1 MEVENPFLSGF
12 LCLDCCLGK
21 FLTFDNLRKW
31 KVWILDWCYMCKCN
45 GESVDHLFLHDP
57 VAMNL
62 RSMVLGLFGVNSVM
76 PKSVVG
82 LLAC

>member
-1 MEVENPFLSGF
+1 
-12 LCLDCCLGK
+12 
-21 FLTFDNLRKW
+21 
-31 KVWILDWCYMCKCN
+31 MCKCN
-45 GESVDHLFLHDP
+45 GESVVHLFLHGP